1 MVDGRE
7 NSTANPATQL
17 SATDESSTAN
27 EVGPLSILPIC
38 VTLLAVAAVA
48 VAACVFY
55 RKRQRQQAEL
65 LARQLRVTE
74 RRIDAV
80 GSLRE
85 KKEKYAGRRS
95 LYYPPS
101 DVRASASEPSIVS
114 RPVRPHYVLRAY
126 QSPLALPPIRKVQRS
141 MINPSACTCEYG
153 VESSFCSACKE
164 RDEKGN
170 KKEASSESLA
180 VELATVP
187 STSSLTTVNTPSSQP
202 AVPRTRSDTA
212 GEAAETVR
220 PLNPQNMGNTASN
233 PDMTPSRHVLAWMEK
248 SSSQPCAT
256 PLPLPPTSLNS
267 QQASLASHISI
278 TTNEQEPPPNTP
290 VSHSNVDDGA
300 AEQRLSYISDAALSE
315 KWV

>member
-1 MVDGRE
+1 MDRSV

-17 SATDESSTAN
+17 SETDENSTAT
-27 EVGPLSILPIC
+27 EVGPLSILPIL

-85 KKEKYAGRRS
+85 KTEKYAGRRS

-101 DVRASASEPSIVS
+101 DVRASASEPSIVN
-114 RPVRPHYVLRAY
+114 RPVPSVRPHYVLRAY
-126 QSPLALPPIRKVQRS
+126 QPPLAPIHAKVQRS
-141 MINPSACTCEYG
+141 AINPSACTCEYG
-153 VESSFCSACKE
+153 AESSFCCACKE
-164 RDEKGN
+164 RDEKEN
-170 KKEASSESLA
+170 KKEASSGSLA

-187 STSSLTTVNTPSSQP
+187 STSSLTTVDTPSSQL
-202 AVPRTRSDTA
+202 AVPRTRSAT
-212 GEAAETVR
+212 AAETAT
-220 PLNPQNMGNTASN
+220 PLNSQSTSKRD
-233 PDMTPSRHVLAWMEK
+233 DMTPSKHVLAWMQK
-248 SSSQPCAT
+248 SSSQPCALS
-256 PLPLPPTSLNS
+256 LPLTPNNN
-267 QQASLASHISI
+267 QQASLPEHMSV

-290 VSHSNVDDGA
+290 VSQSNPASIDDGA
-300 AEQRLSYISDAALSE
+300 AEQRLSYISEAALSE